1 MKNTNGRAQQM
12 LDLMRK
18 IGKFLPDMNITFTG
32 HDVPW
37 VTMSGE
43 TRAKHLVAARE
54 GQGEPRS
61 PCQRKRDRQRTLTT
75 KIVCAVL
82 PDDVSG
88 DFNDDWKYDG
98 WARICPPDSPMR
110 KVASFDKR
118 MASKQIYKPP
128 KQRSFIRDHPK
139 SMDLC
144 YHPENQLLHGFSAW
158 WVVFLPCSFARR
170 PRADVAWM
178 ERRSGPRPG
187 ILYPLFV
194 STSTSLHSD
203 MLISPVDQWDHTIQ
217 TDPAWEDKEHNKV
230 VWRGTTTG
238 ADLTIDHMRK
248 WSQRPRLCKRE
259 AGLCV
264 FCLHEWPALTPSS
277 LSSLPSALHLGQ
289 CRTPVR
295 SER

>member
-1 MKNTNGRAQQM
+1 MSLHPPTRAQHAENADNQ
-12 LDLMRK
+12 
-18 IGKFLPDMNITFTG
+18 
-32 HDVPW
+32 
-37 VTMSGE
+37 
-43 TRAKHLVAARE
+43 
-54 GQGEPRS
+54 
-61 PCQRKRDRQRTLTT
+61 

-82 PDDVSG
+82 PDEVSG

-139 SMDLC
+139 SMDMC

-158 WVVFLPCSFARR
+158 WVMLIFLARETARPVLTSFV
-170 PRADVAWM
+170 DGM
-178 ERRSGPRPG
+178 ECRSGPRPG

-217 TDPAWEDKEHNKV
+217 NDPAWEDKEHNKV
-230 VWRGTTTG
+230 IWRGTTTG

-259 AGLCV
+259 AGLVLADRCIQ
-264 FCLHEWPALTPSS
+264 S
-277 LSSLPSALHLGQ
+277 
-289 CRTPVR
+289 
-295 SER
+295 SERRR